1 MTEVKVVNGFN
12 IYPFESKQEF
22 VEYLREEDPRK
33 ILIALNAEKLIKT
46 EGDLKTIINE
56 NIGLPDGVGAVLA
69 LKKKGVKAQKIA
81 GAEFWLNIIEEFYKE
96 KSFYLIGA
104 EPEVIEGTIE
114 KLRRKFKGIR
124 IVGYHDGFFEEEG
137 FERILSDIERAK
149 PGGFCGDGEPE
160 TGVSDEPDEGPA
172 LCALYGA
179 GRQLRCVYGETAK
192 CTAVLDRQQ
201 YGMGLPADQ
210 TTQTYRPSGVPG
222 EVPLPAGKGEVVR
235 GRMDSPYI

>member
-46 EGDLKTIINE
+46 EEDLKTIINE
-56 NIGLPDGVGAVLA
+56 NIGFPDGVGAVLA

-137 FERILSDIERAK
+137 FERILSDIEHAK
-149 PGGFCGDGEPE
+149 PDVVFVAMGSPKQELLME
-160 TGVSDEPDEGPA
+160 EISQKHPA
-172 LCALYGA
+172 LYQGLGGSFDVYTGQVKRAPAWWVEHHLEWLYRLLQEPTRIKRQIHLVRFLVLLYA
-179 GRQLRCVYGETAK
+179 GRF
-192 CTAVLDRQQ
+192 
-201 YGMGLPADQ
+201 
-210 TTQTYRPSGVPG
+210 
-222 EVPLPAGKGEVVR
+222 
-235 GRMDSPYI
+235 

>member
-56 NIGLPDGVGAVLA
+56 NIGFPDGVGAVLA

-104 EPEVIEGTIE
+104 ELEVIEGTIE

-149 PGGFCGDGEPE
+149 PDVVFVAMGSPKQEFLMNRMKARH
-160 TGVSDEPDEGPA
+160 S
-172 LCALYGA
+172 ALY
-179 GRQLRCVYGETAK
+179 
-192 CTAVLDRQQ
+192 
-201 YGMGLPADQ
+201 MGLGGSFDVYTGKLQRAPQFWIDNNMEWA
-210 TTQTYRPSGVPG
+210 YRLIKQPKRIVRQ
-222 EVPLPAGKGEVVR
+222 VFLVKFLYLLVR
-235 GRMDSPYI
+235 GKL

>member
-56 NIGLPDGVGAVLA
+56 NIGCPDGVGAVLA

-137 FERILSDIERAK
+137 VERILSDIERAK
-149 PGGFCGDGEPE
+149 PDVVFVAMGSPKQEVLMNRMKPRH
-160 TGVSDEPDEGPA
+160 S
-172 LCALYGA
+172 ALYTGLGGSCA
-179 GRQLRCVYGETAK
+179 VYTGTRQ
-192 CTAVLDRQQ
+192 
-201 YGMGLPADQ
+201 
-210 TTQTYRPSGVPG
+210 RPPQ
-222 EVPLPAGKGEVVR
+222 L
-235 GRMDSPYI
+235 